1 MTKMGILTLVISV
14 SMINGD
20 KIIIAMSYIMHKD
33 SKLFTPPHP
42 HPPIYFRRFWSC
54 KRIKV
59 KTMNK
64 LSQILTVKFTRFPVI
79 VSINREFIC

>member
-1 MTKMGILTLVISV
+1 
-14 SMINGD
+14 MINGD

-33 SKLFTPPHP
+33 SKLFTPHPHP